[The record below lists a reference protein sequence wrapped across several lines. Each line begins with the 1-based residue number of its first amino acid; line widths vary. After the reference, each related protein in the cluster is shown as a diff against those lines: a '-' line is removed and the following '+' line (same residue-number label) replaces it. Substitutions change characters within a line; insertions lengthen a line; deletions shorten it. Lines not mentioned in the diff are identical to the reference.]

1 LGQGS
6 NKSNKEEDITMKRYP
21 KAELKVLVDNFT
33 AAADDC
39 NRAFDSYRVT
49 PVKSFARW
57 LFDGLTGK
65 GFSL

>member
-1 LGQGS
+1 
-6 NKSNKEEDITMKRYP
+6 MKRYP

-39 NRAFDSYRVT
+39 NRAFDAYRVT
-49 PVKSFARW
+49 PVKSFVRW

>member
-1 LGQGS
+1 MKQDP
-6 NKSNKEEDITMKRYP
+6 KS
-21 KAELKVLVDNFT
+21 ELNILVDNFN

-39 NRAFDSYRVT
+39 NRAFDSYHVT